1 MTVLRKTRRCCAGLM
16 ALWLLVSLSLPPLW
30 RMDCCLTGKAV
41 ITWVEAEP
49 CMPVTGD
56 NMPGSVRMDCCDFD
70 KVVVDQPVS
79 EVGGGLLTMPHFS
92 LVVGVVPFA
101 VTIAERNPDH
111 DFEDI
116 TSRPPPR
123 QPSESCAALRVFRL

>member
-1 MTVLRKTRRCCAGLM
+1 
-16 ALWLLVSLSLPPLW
+16 
-30 RMDCCLTGKAV
+30 
-41 ITWVEAEP
+41 
-49 CMPVTGD
+49 MPVPGD

-92 LVVGVVPFA
+92 SVVGVVPSA

-123 QPSESCAALRVFRL
+123 LPPESCAALRVFRL